1 MTVKKEE
8 KSTSSNAFLFWCWT
22 TKTENW
28 AEKQIKKKKK
38 RKSVCVCV
46 GVRLLSIFLCAF
58 RERGSQK
65 SLLVAPF
72 VCVTSRVDQKS
83 ESGVH

>member
-1 MTVKKEE
+1 MLDYEDGKLGGEANKKE
-8 KSTSSNAFLFWCWT
+8 
-22 TKTENW
+22 
-28 AEKQIKKKKK
+28 KKKE
-38 RKSVCVCV
+38 VCVCV
-46 GVRLLSIFLCAF
+46 CRRKTIIDFCVCAF